1 MSIAGPPRFDTAEG
15 RDAYNRELRAVAGPW
30 RLAGLALILAG
41 AGLGATD
48 RYTEMSL
55 PAWTTQAVFALIV
68 AGWALMMFAIFKRTM
83 YHRRRLAGLPEK
95 K

>member
-1 MSIAGPPRFDTAEG
+1 MSALPDFATQEG
-15 RDAYNRELRAVAGPW
+15 RDAYNRELRTIATPW
-30 RLAGLALILAG
+30 RFAGLALIVAG

-48 RYTEMSL
+48 RYTDTQL
-55 PAWTTQAVFALIV
+55 PAWTTHAVFALII
-68 AGWALMMFAIFKRTM
+68 AGWALMMVAIFKRTM